1 MQLLVVHPR
10 QTAVVLVAAFL
21 GTAAALYLYWPA
33 GVVLGLFVSLLAV
46 NVMGRRMVAAADS
59 APHDGDLGLDPQAEL
74 REEVRRLRDA
84 LGDDFEDFARAA
96 ALVVGLQRAPVSAVQ
111 KGLEVT
117 YARARYLLGLLER
130 ERFVAAPVGNRAREV
145 LVSAEHLERLRQVFG
160 LAA

>member
-1 MQLLVVHPR
+1 VHLLVVHPR

-33 GVVLGLFVSLLAV
+33 GIVLGLFVSLLAV

-59 APHDGDLGLDPQAEL
+59 APHDGDLGLDVHGEL

-84 LGDDFEDFARAA
+84 LGGDFEDFARAA
-96 ALVVGLQRAPVSAVQ
+96 ALVVGLQRAPISAVQ
-111 KGLEVT
+111 KGLAVPQ
-117 YARARYLLGLLER
+117 ARARYLVLLLER
-130 ERFVAAPVGNRAREV
+130 ERFVAPPVGNRAREV
-145 LVSAEHLERLRQVFG
+145 LVPADHLPRLREVFG